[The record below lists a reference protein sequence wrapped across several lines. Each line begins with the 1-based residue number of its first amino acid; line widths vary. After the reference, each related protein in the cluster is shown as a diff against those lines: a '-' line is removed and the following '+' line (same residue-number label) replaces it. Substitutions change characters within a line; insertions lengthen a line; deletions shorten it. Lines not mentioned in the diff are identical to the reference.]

1 MAAEGVRLDQLRFL
15 DIRESFGL
23 HVRRQFPRFQESA
36 CARGNRAETGA
47 AARVPEVGTDA
58 PPRFDFN
65 HDFSAILRFT
75 RAARG

>member
-23 HVRRQFPRFQESA
+23 HVRRQFPRFRESA
-36 CARGNRAETGA
+36 SCTGNRAETGA
-47 AARVPEVGTDA
+47 LARVPEVGTG
-58 PPRFDFN
+58 FDFN